1 MNDSEFCEHLEIEV
15 TVLQVWVE
23 QRWLVPRRE
32 DSGWIFEEDDLARA
46 RLIQDLTGPMGVNND
61 GVDVAMQLLDQ
72 IHGLRGRLRAL
83 MTAIRSQD
91 PDVQRLI
98 LSRVDDE

>member
-15 TVLQVWVE
+15 TVLEVWVE
-23 QRWLVPRRE
+23 QRWLVPRRTDNGWVFE
-32 DSGWIFEEDDLARA
+32 DDDLARA
-46 RLIQDLTGPMGVNND
+46 RLIKDLTGPMGVNDD
-61 GVDVAMQLLDQ
+61 GIDVAMQLLDQ
-72 IHGLRGRLRAL
+72 IHGLRGRLSAL

>member
-23 QRWLVPRRE
+23 QRWLVPRQAG
-32 DSGWIFEEDDLARA
+32 SGWIFEEDDLARA

-72 IHGLRGRLRAL
+72 IHGLRGRLSAL

>member
-1 MNDSEFCEHLEIEV
+1 
-15 TVLQVWVE
+15 
-23 QRWLVPRRE
+23 
-32 DSGWIFEEDDLARA
+32 
-46 RLIQDLTGPMGVNND
+46 MGVNDD

-72 IHGLRGRLRAL
+72 IHGLRGRLSAL

-91 PDVQRLI
+91 PDIQRLI

>member
-23 QRWLVPRRE
+23 QRWLVPRRAG
-32 DSGWIFEEDDLARA
+32 SSWIFEEDDLARA

-98 LSRVDDE
+98 LSHVDDE